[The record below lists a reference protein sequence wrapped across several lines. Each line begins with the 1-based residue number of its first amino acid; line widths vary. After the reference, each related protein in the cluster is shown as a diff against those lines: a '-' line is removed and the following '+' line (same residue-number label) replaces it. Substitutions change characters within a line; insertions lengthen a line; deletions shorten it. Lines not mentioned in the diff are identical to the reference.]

1 MKDPRLWT
9 ALGALAVAAWLI
21 VPRLLPARPPAVT
34 DGQIPEIRYV
44 CRESGEVFS
53 LPMTGAVLEH
63 PHTGRAT
70 LVPAVYDAR
79 RKTWL
84 PGPPPEVMHGA
95 GQLGPR
101 P

>member
-1 MKDPRLWT
+1 MQDARLWT
-9 ALGALAVAAWLI
+9 ALGGLALATWLI
-21 VPRLLPARPPAVT
+21 APRLLPARPPAVNA
-34 DGQIPEIRYV
+34 GQIPEIRYV
-44 CRESGEVFS
+44 CRESGDVFS

-63 PHTGRAT
+63 PRTGRAT
-70 LVPAVYDAR
+70 LVPAVWDAR

-84 PGPPPEVMHGA
+84 PGPPLEVMHGA